1 MISLWKWNLR
11 QLSRR
16 IWVPIAAYG
25 IAGLAAALAAAALPS
40 FLPAG
45 WRGLVA
51 ANSVSTILQIL
62 ASSML
67 SVTTFSVSIMLSAF
81 GSAASGATPRATPLL
96 RSDKV
101 TQGVL
106 ATFMG
111 AFIFSLVSI
120 IGLES
125 GIYGAEGRLL
135 IFIVTLAVLAAI
147 VVQLVRWIG
156 HLSDYGRLPD
166 TIARVES
173 AATKALTDR
182 MDHPFLGGRNFD
194 TGAKALAA
202 EGRSVAARA
211 IGYVQII
218 DMQALDDAAAKA
230 GVTLALLALPGAF
243 VHPGEEL
250 ARIMPPAP
258 LPPDPQD
265 DALPD
270 AIRAAFAIA
279 PTRTFEQD
287 PRFGVLTLTEIA
299 SRALSPAVND
309 PGTAIDILG
318 RQLRVLSA
326 WAERADPELR
336 HPRLLVPGLALADL
350 MTDAFDAIARDG
362 AGLIEVQVR
371 LQKTLTGLAR
381 QAPAVFAAEAAR
393 LSARALAQAEAALV
407 LDEDKDRLRRL
418 AAELA
423 AIDARTDTEARLQ
436 KA

>member
-1 MISLWKWNLR
+1 MTTLWQWNLR
-11 QLSRR
+11 QLTRR

-25 IAGLAAALAAAALPS
+25 VVGLAAALVAAAVPPL
-40 FLPAG
+40 LPAD
-45 WRGLVA
+45 WKGLLA

-67 SVTTFSVSIMLSAF
+67 TVTTFSVSIMLSAF

-96 RSDKV
+96 RADPV
-101 TQGVL
+101 TQRVL

-125 GIYGAEGRLL
+125 GLYQAEGRLL
-135 IFIVTLAVLAAI
+135 IFAVTLVVLFAI

-166 TIARVES
+166 TIARVEA
-173 AATKALTDR
+173 AATKALADR
-182 MDHPFLGGRNFD
+182 MQHPFLCGRHLD
-194 TGAKALAA
+194 AAGLALAA
-202 EGRSVAARA
+202 KGRGVAARET
-211 IGYVQII
+211 GYVQVI
-218 DMQALDDAAAKA
+218 DMQALETAAGKA
-230 GVTLALLALPGAF
+230 GVTLAILSLPGAF
-243 VHPGEEL
+243 VHPGVEL

-258 LPPDPQD
+258 TG

-270 AIRAAFAIA
+270 AICAGFAIA
-279 PTRTFEQD
+279 PTRTFDQD
-287 PRFGVLTLTEIA
+287 PRFGLLALTEIA

-318 RQLRVLSA
+318 RQLRVLSR
-326 WAERADPELR
+326 WSGRQSPDLR
-336 HPRLLVPGLALADL
+336 FPRLLVPGLRLEDL

-381 QAPAVFAAEAAR
+381 QAPPVFAAEAAR
-393 LSARALAQAEAALV
+393 LSRRALTLAEAALV
-407 LDEDKDRLRRL
+407 LDEDKDRLRQL
-418 AAELA
+418 ADALA
-423 AIDARTDTEARLQ
+423 DLARTTETDPALQ
-436 KA
+436 RA